1 MACAG
6 MKSIYGYENLPSF
19 SFYGCALDFQ
29 DYSRSSFQF
38 NTGGN
43 VFDFR
48 VSGVRILVSLT
59 PDTYKV
65 VVQGIL
71 GEEWSDRLAGMRLT
85 KNHPEGEPPETTLI
99 GHLRD
104 QTQLNGVLNSLY
116 DLHLPILSVEHIGR
130 EE

>member
-1 MACAG
+1 
-6 MKSIYGYENLPSF
+6 MKE
-19 SFYGCALDFQ
+19 DFIM
-29 DYSRSSFQF
+29 SRSLQK
-38 NTGGN
+38 
-43 VFDFR
+43 D
-48 VSGVRILVSLT
+48 RIKFEK
-59 PDTYKV
+59 PGTYKI

-71 GEEWSDRLAGMRLT
+71 TENWSDRLAGMRIAT
-85 KNHPEGEPPETTLI
+85 NNTEDEAPATTLI

>member
-1 MACAG
+1 M
-6 MKSIYGYENLPSF
+6 
-19 SFYGCALDFQ
+19 
-29 DYSRSSFQF
+29 
-38 NTGGN
+38 
-43 VFDFR
+43 
-48 VSGVRILVSLT
+48 SGSLQNDRIKFEK
-59 PDTYKV
+59 PGTYKV

-71 GEEWSDRLAGMRLT
+71 GEEWSDRLSGMRLT
-85 KNHPEGEPPETTLI
+85 TNHPEDEAPATTLI

>member
-1 MACAG
+1 MSESAQ
-6 MKSIYGYENLPSF
+6 K
-19 SFYGCALDFQ
+19 D
-29 DYSRSSFQF
+29 
-38 NTGGN
+38 
-43 VFDFR
+43 R
-48 VSGVRILVSLT
+48 VKFEKPG
-59 PDTYKV
+59 TYKV

-85 KNHPEGEPPETTLI
+85 KNCPEGEPPATTLI

-116 DLHLPILSVEHIGR
+116 NLHLPILSVEHIGR